1 MDTLTIF
8 LTQLTLSI
16 VVFSLLAK
24 WFVGPWLA
32 DKPLHFA
39 LLVLT
44 FPHAMRHVGLSF
56 LVPSLVDDSLH
67 DSFAGLAA
75 YGDFATGLVALVAL
89 LALRHRWG
97 FAIPLV
103 WLFNIVGTV
112 DLANALRQAE
122 NVPLLHTTWYI
133 PTFFVPLL
141 LVTHALMF
149 VRLFQ
154 HAFGRSSSHVESKFE
169 SQKPVI
175 ATAHGSHSNATN

>member
-8 LTQLTLSI
+8 VTQLSLSI

-32 DKPLHFA
+32 DKPIHLA
-39 LLVLT
+39 LIALT

-56 LVPSLVDDSLH
+56 LVPGLVADSLH

-75 YGDFATGLVALVAL
+75 YGDFVTGLIAL
-89 LALRHRWG
+89 LALFALKGRWK
-97 FAIPLV
+97 ISLPLV

-112 DLANALRQAE
+112 DLVNALRQAE
-122 NVPLLHTTWYI
+122 NVPHLLTTWYI

-141 LVTHALMF
+141 LVTHVLMF

-154 HAFGRSSSHVESKFE
+154 HAFQCSGSCVGSRPAL
-169 SQKPVI
+169 SQSLK
-175 ATAHGSHSNATN
+175 

>member
-24 WFVGPWLA
+24 WFIGPWLA
-32 DKPLHFA
+32 DKPLHVA
-39 LLVLT
+39 LLALT

-56 LVPSLVDDSLH
+56 LVPGLVDDSLH

-75 YGDFATGLVALVAL
+75 YGDFATGLMALVALVAL
-89 LALRHRWG
+89 RHRWRL
-97 FAIPLV
+97 AIPLV
-103 WLFNIVGTV
+103 WLFNIVGIV
-112 DLANALRQAE
+112 DLVNALRQAD

-141 LVTHALMF
+141 LVTHAVMF
-149 VRLFQ
+149 VRLFR
-154 HAFGRSSSHVESKFE
+154 HAFGKSSSHVES
-169 SQKPVI
+169 QPVLSP
-175 ATAHGSHSNATN
+175 ARK

>member
-1 MDTLTIF
+1 MDVVTIF
-8 LTQLTLSI
+8 VTQLTLSI
-16 VVFSLLAK
+16 IVFLLIAK

-32 DKPLHFA
+32 EKPIHVA

-56 LVPSLVDDSLH
+56 LVPGLVDDSLH
-67 DSFAGLAA
+67 ESFAGLAA
-75 YGDFATGLVALVAL
+75 YGDFATGLMALVAL

-112 DLANALRQAE
+112 DLVNALRQAE
-122 NVPLLHTTWYI
+122 NVPLLQTTWYI

-141 LVTHALMF
+141 LVTHFLML

-154 HAFGRSSSHVESKFE
+154 HAFARSSRHVESK
-169 SQKPVI
+169 PVLGP
-175 ATAHGSHSNATN
+175 ARK

>member
-32 DKPLHFA
+32 DKPIHVA
-39 LLVLT
+39 LLALT

-112 DLANALRQAE
+112 DLVNALRQAE
-122 NVPLLHTTWYI
+122 NVPLLLTTWYI

-141 LVTHALMF
+141 LVTHFLMF
-149 VRLFQ
+149 VRLFK
-154 HAFGRSSSHVESKFE
+154 HAFGRSKSDVAS
-169 SQKPVI
+169 KPVL
-175 ATAHGSHSNATN
+175 SPVRV